1 MSQTREDLHSLLYD
15 LAEEAIEIAQ
25 SNSDGDI
32 IETTEVP
39 YLERRY
45 QTIDDSID
53 GSRIIRTTE
62 EESNKNEISTDVLR
76 DTSQQLQE
84 TEIYDRVISE
94 VESREFESLI
104 VPSPESSVTA
114 YIQSILNGAKNGV
127 SDRDIARHI
136 SIFTSEIDSAPISW
150 NPKIWILGLDI
161 EDDSVQLE
169 ENITIRKPDEDDLVE
184 EIRIEDDAG
193 FNRRATGMPERAP
206 TAIIEFSKRAPDR
219 RDIYDT
225 IQVMISV
232 LQLYDVGSVSSMKVD
247 LHTES
252 IIKPF
257 PLPGRYNSPDTPFSY
272 TISESEISD
281 LSLFYTHM
289 YEVVEERLYSTDE
302 QDYLTISFDRYENA
316 IEENDSPESQLTSAI
331 MSLEAMLLKDEE
343 KGELSER
350 LSRRAD
356 ILLGLFG
363 HQPIEIS
370 RKIKTAYSIRSRYV
384 HGSETDQ
391 DYGEDLVS
399 DIVDYTRNC
408 IVIYLLLSEDF
419 PKEKLLSKLDNAS
432 VQAESREALSEKIQ
446 EVVPEWAI

>member
-1 MSQTREDLHSLLYD
+1 MSQTREDLHSLLYN

-25 SNSDGDI
+25 SNSDGDT

-45 QTIDDSID
+45 QTIEDSIE

-62 EESNKNEISTDVLR
+62 EESSKDEISTDILR
-76 DTSQQLQE
+76 ITSQELQE
-84 TEIYDRVISE
+84 TETYDRVISE
-94 VESREFESLI
+94 VENREFESLI
-104 VPSPESSVTA
+104 VPSPESSVTS
-114 YIQSILNGAKNGV
+114 YIQSILDGAKDDV

-150 NPKIWILGLDI
+150 NPKVWILGLGI
-161 EDDSVQLE
+161 EDDDVQLE
-169 ENITIRKPDEDDLVE
+169 ENISIRKPSEDDLVE
-184 EIRIEDDAG
+184 DIRIEDDAG

-206 TAIIEFSKRAPDR
+206 TAIIEFSERAPNR

-232 LQLYDVGSVSSMKVD
+232 LQLYDVGSVSSMKID

-272 TISESEISD
+272 TISDSEVSNISQ
-281 LSLFYTHM
+281 FYTHM

-316 IEENDSPESQLTSAI
+316 IEENNSPESQLTSAI

-370 RKIKTAYSIRSRYV
+370 RKIKTA
-384 HGSETDQ
+384 
-391 DYGEDLVS
+391 
-399 DIVDYTRNC
+399 C
-408 IVIYLLLSEDF
+408 IVECKTAAVSE
-419 PKEKLLSKLDNAS
+419 
-432 VQAESREALSEKIQ
+432 
-446 EVVPEWAI
+446 